1 MTASYRPGLPPVLRN
16 LSFSLQ
22 PGTSC
27 GVVGRTG
34 AALCSDPRLVQLTPA
49 GVRRV
54 GRTCSCLLP
63 LWGPSHPS
71 SCSADRHP
79 GVCSVPCRV
88 PVSLLC
94 LPGSG
99 KSSLMLS
106 LYRLIDINMGSV
118 VLDGVDT
125 ASLALDCLRKQLA
138 IIPQVGV
145 VLTYMETLVFSHIK
159 VG

>member
-34 AALCSDPRLVQLTPA
+34 AALCSKTQDRCSSHRQACGVLAGNAAVFCRFGNRPTQVPA
-49 GVRRV
+49 LLIVTRVSAPVPRRV
-54 GRTCSCLLP
+54 PAL
-63 LWGPSHPS
+63 
-71 SCSADRHP
+71 
-79 GVCSVPCRV
+79 
-88 PVSLLC
+88 LLC

-118 VLDGVDT
+118 VLDRVDT
-125 ASLALDCLRKQLA
+125 ASIALDCLRKQLA

-145 VLTYMETLVFSHIK
+145 VCAYTFMDRN
-159 VG
+159 